1 MLRKIHLHGAIGAKY
16 GEVFELD
23 VETTA
28 EAVRALGA
36 NFPELLKDLREGAW
50 HIMRGDPDTGMD
62 LAEEQLV
69 GFRLGKAELHF
80 IPVVA
85 GSKRGGLLKII
96 LGVALIGAAFAFSGG
111 ALAAPIGGGM
121 LGGMTY
127 GNMAMMGA
135 ALALAGVSQLLAPE
149 EKEKKDESS
158 FTMSGPGN
166 AYEQGSPVPLVYGF
180 VITGGVMVSGGID
193 IENIGVGG
201 NELDGKGGSGSGGK
215 GGKK

>member
-1 MLRKIHLHGAIGAKY
+1 MLRKIYLHGALGEKY
-16 GEVFELD
+16 GDVFELD
-23 VETTA
+23 IETTA
-28 EAVRALGA
+28 EAVRALSA
-36 NFPELLKDLREGAW
+36 NFPEIVKDLREGAW
-50 HIMRGDPDTGMD
+50 HIIRGDADKGLD
-62 LAEEQLV
+62 LDETMIT
-69 GFRLGKAELHF
+69 GFRLGNAELHF

-85 GSKRGGLLKII
+85 GSKRGGLLKIV

-111 ALAAPIGGGM
+111 LLATPIAGGM
-121 LGGMTY
+121 IGGMTY

-149 EKEKKDESS
+149 EKQKKDESS

-166 AYEQGSPVPLVYGF
+166 AYEQGSPVPLVYGMA
-180 VITGGVMVSGGID
+180 ITGGVMVSGGVD

-201 NELDGKGGSGSGGK
+201 NELAGLGGK